1 MQLIQEIVFN
11 YAKVQLL
18 STGLIR
24 IEMMST
30 EKIGLKESMEMNRA
44 VGVLSKGKEAL
55 ILMLADELTSFD
67 KEAMEFSASDE
78 GLKYSIGEAMVVK
91 SVTQKITANLYLKIV
106 KPKKPSKIFNS
117 EKEALKWLYALQTT
131 AIPV

>member
-11 YAKVQLL
+11 YAKVQLFEG
-18 STGLIR
+18 GLIR
-24 IEMMST
+24 IEMTSS
-30 EKIGLKESMEMNRA
+30 EKIGLKESKEMNRA

-55 ILMLADELTSFD
+55 ILMLADELASFD

-78 GLKYSIGEAMVVK
+78 GLKYSIAEAMVVK
-91 SVTQKITANLYLKIV
+91 SITQRLTANLYLRIV

-117 EKEALKWLYALQTT
+117 EKEALKWLYALQSN
-131 AIPV
+131 IVPV

>member
-11 YAKVQLL
+11 YAKVQLFEG
-18 STGLIR
+18 GLIR
-24 IEMMST
+24 IEMTSS
-30 EKIGLKESMEMNRA
+30 EKIGVKESKEMNRA

-55 ILMLADELTSFD
+55 ILMLADELASFD

-78 GLKYSIGEAMVVK
+78 GLKYSIAEAMVVK
-91 SVTQKITANLYLKIV
+91 SITQRLTANLYLRIV

-117 EKEALKWLYALQTT
+117 EKEALKWLYALQSN
-131 AIPV
+131 IVPV